1 MSGRRPARIA
11 RWFVFLAV
19 QALAAIVSGRSR
31 LYAQADVPASRDA
44 ADVPVPIATRR
55 LPRGT
60 VLTERDMTVARVA
73 HRSAAVSGPINVAAG
88 WITRRVVQA
97 GEALRAPAIGPAPLV
112 RAGQT
117 VEFIYMQDGLRLSLH
132 GVAVVSAALGDVVD
146 VRLGVKRRVTG
157 IVSGPARITAIES
170 TRSS

>member
-1 MSGRRPARIA
+1 MSGRRLARIA

-31 LYAQADVPASRDA
+31 LYAQTDVPASRA
-44 ADVPVPIATRR
+44 TADVAVPVATRR

-60 VLTERDMTVARVA
+60 VLTERDITVARVA
-73 HRSAAVSGPINVAAG
+73 HLGTAVSGPTNVAAG
-88 WITRRVVQA
+88 WITRRVVHA
-97 GEALRAPAIGPAPLV
+97 GEALRAPAVGPAPLV

-117 VEFIYMQDGLRLSLH
+117 VEFIYMQDGLRLTLH

-146 VRLGVKRRVTG
+146 VRLGAKRRVTG
-157 IVSGPARITAIES
+157 IVAGPARITATDS